1 MQSATV
7 IIGLQHGDEGKG
19 KVTAALAEK
28 HDVCLRYG
36 GGPNAGHTI
45 YVDDRKVVTHAIPS
59 GIAYGRPVL
68 IGAGCVLHPRMFFAE
83 LQELQDALPKVDIR
97 SLIHIDR
104 RVHIITDEHIEE
116 DKAGDKVGSTKRG
129 IMPVYRDKYARQGI
143 RADSIPELQPF
154 LVDGWRWLKIHRTVL
169 CEGAQGFRLDV
180 DYGDYP
186 YVSSPCLPGSVNYSG
201 VPHWAIHDI
210 VGVAKAYETYVGT
223 REFEPGFNYTNG
235 DAEWLPGTDFNAL
248 REAGQEFG
256 ATTGR
261 ARQVNYLNLDEL
273 KEAIWV
279 CGCDTVIINKCD
291 IIEELG
297 IFKFIHNGEVHELPD
312 MASWETTVHNII
324 WEEEEEEENCDVT
337 FSYSPKEI

>member
-59 GIAYGRPVL
+59 GIAYGQPVL

-83 LQELQDALPKVDIR
+83 MQELQDLLPEIDIR
-97 SLIHIDR
+97 PLIHIDR

-129 IMPVYRDKYARQGI
+129 IMPVYRDKYARKGI
-143 RADSIPELQPF
+143 RAESIPELEPF
-154 LVDGWRWLKIHRTVL
+154 LVDGWRWLKMHRTVL

-201 VPHWAIHDI
+201 VPGWAIHEV

-223 REFEPGFNYTNG
+223 KEFEPGFNYTNG
-235 DAEWLPGTDFNAL
+235 DAEWLTDTDFDNL
-248 REAGQEFG
+248 REVGQEYG

-261 ARQVNYLNLDEL
+261 ARQVNYLNLNEL
-273 KEAIWV
+273 REAVYI
-279 CGCDTVIINKCD
+279 CGCSTLIINKCD
-291 IIEELG
+291 IIQDADIYKYILD
-297 IFKFIHNGEVHELPD
+297 GEVHEVD
-312 MASWETTVHNII
+312 GIDEWISAVEEAI
-324 WEEEEEEENCDVT
+324 WEEEESVEII
-337 FSYSPKEI
+337 FSASPEGI